1 VKRDSFK
8 TKVLIRF
15 SGKRASR
22 FLCIFTANSSDV
34 HRQLRTSQVQI
45 GRAAPR
51 FFRDEV
57 GKPPMCGLFLH
68 EMHRKRTAITRQK
81 ERGQMKNQLKT
92 LATLALVSALSAG
105 LAQTTASG
113 TTSTSST
120 RKKPVAR
127 KPVPKKPSVES
138 QIQSLREDMQT
149 QIQQLKQQLSDRDQ
163 QLQQAQAAAAAA
175 QAAAAQAQQ
184 EAAQQSATVTENT
197 QAVSSLQGAV
207 SDLKTNNVSLA
218 STVQEQQ
225 AKVEK
230 QIANPDAIHFKG
242 ITLSPTGS
250 YLAGETVYRT
260 HATGG
265 DIPTAFNALPYE
277 HADAYSLSEFYGTA
291 RQSRVALMAEG
302 KTGSSTLRGYYEAD
316 WLGTGVS
323 SNNNESNS
331 YVFRQRVLWA
341 QIALNNGWAFTGG
354 QLWSLAT
361 EDKKGLSNLSSD
373 ILVPLTI
380 DPNYVPGF
388 VWERQ
393 YGFRVTKTLPHA
405 AFGIAAENPQ
415 VLYTATLAGN
425 TPYAVLGSAGANGG
439 NYNAAISN
447 CSPSTSIVNYTNE
460 LNGGVNTYL
469 PVYKTVNSCANIT
482 NISFNAMPDIV
493 VKAAF
498 DPSFGHYEIFG
509 VGRYAHET
517 VYPGETTNGNLYGGL
532 KDIITGVV
540 VTPALTT
547 AGSYHNSIALGGLGA
562 SARATVAKK
571 FTVGLKGLYGPGVG
585 RYGATTLS
593 DVTSAASGEFTPL
606 HNLSAL
612 GTVEIAATPRLVL
625 YLNYGGDYA
634 GRNSGLGST
643 LGAPTA
649 AQNPTTKLW
658 GGTWA
663 APSKAAV
670 GYGSYYLNNSSCLT
684 NTAPG
689 FNGSS
694 TGFYPGGSCGA
705 QTKDVQEAT
714 AGYWYDFYRGDYGR
728 VRLGMQYAYAL
739 RQSWTGAPVTADGV
753 GAKGIDNMFWT
764 SFRYFLP

>member
-1 VKRDSFK
+1 
-8 TKVLIRF
+8 
-15 SGKRASR
+15 
-22 FLCIFTANSSDV
+22 
-34 HRQLRTSQVQI
+34 
-45 GRAAPR
+45 
-51 FFRDEV
+51 
-57 GKPPMCGLFLH
+57 
-68 EMHRKRTAITRQK
+68 
-81 ERGQMKNQLKT
+81 MKNQLKT

-113 TTSTSST
+113 TTSSST
-120 RKKPVAR
+120 HKRTTPRKA
-127 KPVPKKPSVES
+127 PVPKKPSVES

-163 QLQQAQAAAAAA
+163 QLQQAQQAAAAA
-175 QAAAAQAQQ
+175 QAAATQAQQ
-184 EAAQQSATVTENT
+184 QAAQQQSTLTENT
-197 QAVSSLQGAV
+197 AAVGNLQGAV
-207 SDLKTNNVSLA
+207 NDLKTNNVSLA

-230 QIANPDAIHFKG
+230 QIDHPDAIHFKG
-242 ITLSPTGS
+242 VTLSPTGS

-277 HADAYSLSEFYGTA
+277 HADAYPLSEFYGTA

-302 KTGSSTLRGYYEAD
+302 KTGSATLRGYYEAD
-316 WLGTGVS
+316 WLGTGIT

-341 QIALNNGWAFTGG
+341 QVALNNGWAFTGG

-361 EDKKGLSNLSSD
+361 EDKKGLSNLSGD
-373 ILVPLTI
+373 ILVPQTI

-393 YGFRVTKTLPHA
+393 YGFRVTKTMEHA

-415 VLYTATLAGN
+415 LLYTATLAGN

-439 NYNAAISN
+439 NYNPAIST

-460 LNGGVNTYL
+460 ANGGINTYL
-469 PVYKTVNSCANIT
+469 PVYKTVNACT
-482 NISFNAMPDIV
+482 NIANYAFNAMPDII

-509 VGRYAHET
+509 IGRYAHET

-532 KDIITGVV
+532 KDIVSGATVA
-540 VTPALTT
+540 PALTT
-547 AGSYHNSIALGGLGA
+547 AGSYNNSIAIGGLGA
-562 SARATVAKK
+562 SGRVTLAKR

-585 RYGATTLS
+585 RYGASTLS
-593 DVTSAASGEFTPL
+593 DVTAATSGEFTPL

-612 GTVEIAATPRLVL
+612 GTVEIAATPRLTI

-634 GRNSGLGST
+634 GRNSGVGTT
-643 LGAPTA
+643 LGAPSA
-649 AQNPTTKLW
+649 AQNPTTKVW
-658 GGTWA
+658 GGHWA
-663 APSKAAV
+663 APAVAPV
-670 GYGSYYLNNSSCLT
+670 GYGSYYLSNSSCLT
-684 NTAPG
+684 NAAPG
-689 FNGSS
+689 YNGGS

-739 RQSWTGAPVTADGV
+739 RQSWTGAPVSPNPNGV

-764 SFRYFLP
+764 SFRYYLP

>member
-1 VKRDSFK
+1 
-8 TKVLIRF
+8 
-15 SGKRASR
+15 
-22 FLCIFTANSSDV
+22 
-34 HRQLRTSQVQI
+34 
-45 GRAAPR
+45 
-51 FFRDEV
+51 
-57 GKPPMCGLFLH
+57 
-68 EMHRKRTAITRQK
+68 
-81 ERGQMKNQLKT
+81 MKNQLTT

-113 TTSTSST
+113 TTSTT
-120 RKKPVAR
+120 TPKRTTAR
-127 KPVPKKPSVES
+127 KAPVPKKPSVES

-163 QLQQAQAAAAAA
+163 QLQQAQQAAAAA
-175 QAAAAQAQQ
+175 QAAATQAQQ
-184 EAAQQSATVTENT
+184 QAAQQSSVLTENT
-197 QAVSSLQGAV
+197 QAVSNLQGAV
-207 SDLKTNNVSLA
+207 TDLKTNNVSLA
-218 STVQEQQ
+218 TTVQEEQT
-225 AKVEK
+225 KVAK
-230 QIANPDAIHFKG
+230 QINNPDAIHFKG
-242 ITLSPTGS
+242 VTLSPTGS
-250 YLAGETVYRT
+250 YLAGETIYRT

-265 DIPTAFNALPYE
+265 DIPTAFSALPYE
-277 HADAYSLSEFYGTA
+277 HADAYALSEFYGTA

-302 KTGSSTLRGYYEAD
+302 KTGSATLRGYYEAD
-316 WLGTGVS
+316 WLGTGIT

-361 EDKKGLSNLSSD
+361 EDKKGLSNLASD
-373 ILVPLTI
+373 ILTPLTI

-415 VLYTATLAGN
+415 LLYTATLAGN

-439 NYNAAISN
+439 NYNAAVSA
-447 CSPSTSIVNYTNE
+447 CSPSPSIVNYTNE
-460 LNGGVNTYL
+460 VNGGVNTYL

-482 NISFNAMPDIV
+482 NISFNAMPDII

-517 VYPGETTNGNLYGGL
+517 VYPGETTNGNLYGSL
-532 KDIITGVV
+532 KDIVTGATVA
-540 VTPALTT
+540 PALTT
-547 AGSYHNSIALGGLGA
+547 AGSYNNSIALGGLGA
-562 SARATVAKK
+562 SARATVLSNRL
-571 FTVGLKGLYGPGVG
+571 TVGLKGLYGPGVG

-612 GTVEIAATPRLVL
+612 STVEIAATPRLTI

-634 GRNSGLGST
+634 GRNSGVGST

-649 AQNPTTKLW
+649 TQNPTTKVW
-658 GGTWA
+658 GGHWG
-663 APSKAAV
+663 APAVAPV
-670 GYGSYYLNNSSCLT
+670 GYGSYYLSNSACLT
-684 NTAPG
+684 NAAPSY
-689 FNGSS
+689 NGSS
-694 TGFYPGGSCGA
+694 TGYYPGGSCGA

-739 RQSWTGAPVTADGV
+739 RQSWTGAPVTGPNGV

-764 SFRYFLP
+764 SFRYYLP

>member
-1 VKRDSFK
+1 
-8 TKVLIRF
+8 
-15 SGKRASR
+15 
-22 FLCIFTANSSDV
+22 
-34 HRQLRTSQVQI
+34 
-45 GRAAPR
+45 
-51 FFRDEV
+51 
-57 GKPPMCGLFLH
+57 
-68 EMHRKRTAITRQK
+68 
-81 ERGQMKNQLKT
+81 MKNQLKA

-105 LAQTTASG
+105 LAQTTANG

-120 RKKPVAR
+120 TRKRTATKKAVA
-127 KPVPKKPSVES
+127 PKKPSVES
-138 QIQSLREDMQT
+138 QIESLREDMQT
-149 QIQQLKQQLSDRDQ
+149 QIQQLKQQLNDRDQ
-163 QLQQAQAAAAAA
+163 QLQQAQQAAAAA

-184 EAAQQSATVTENT
+184 
-197 QAVSSLQGAV
+197 QASQ
-207 SDLKTNNVSLA
+207 LKTNNASLA
-218 STVQEQQ
+218 TTLQADQEKVQ
-225 AKVEK
+225 K
-230 QIANPDAIHFKG
+230 QITNPDAVHFKG
-242 ITLSPTGS
+242 ITISPTGS
-250 YLAGETVYRT
+250 FLAGETVYRT

-265 DIPTAFNALPYE
+265 DIPTAFSALPYE
-277 HADAYSLSEFYGTA
+277 HADAYALSEFYGTA

-302 KTGSSTLRGYYEAD
+302 KTGSATLRGYYEAD
-316 WLGTGVS
+316 WLGTGVT

-341 QIALNNGWAFTGG
+341 QAALNNGWAFTGG

-361 EDKKGLSNLSSD
+361 EDRKGVSNLSGD
-373 ILVPLTI
+373 ILLPLTI

-393 YGFRVTKTLPHA
+393 YGFRVTKTFEHA

-439 NYNAAISN
+439 NYNAAISA

-460 LNGGVNTYL
+460 ANGGVNTYL

-482 NISFNAMPDIV
+482 NISFNVMPDII

-498 DPSFGHYEIFG
+498 DPSFGHFEVFG
-509 VGRYAHET
+509 IGRSAHES

-532 KDIITGVV
+532 KDIVTGATVA
-540 VTPALTT
+540 PALTT
-547 AGSYHNSIALGGLGA
+547 AGYYNNSIALGGLGA
-562 SARATVAKK
+562 SGRITVLDNRL
-571 FTVGLKGLYGPGVG
+571 TVGLKGLYGPGVG

-593 DVTSAASGEFTPL
+593 DVTANAAGELTPL

-612 GTVEIAATPRLVL
+612 STVEIAATPRFII

-634 GRNSGLGST
+634 SRNSGVGTT

-649 AQNPTTKLW
+649 TKNPTTGVW
-658 GGTWA
+658 GGHWS
-663 APSKAAV
+663 APSNAAV
-670 GYGSYYLNNSSCLT
+670 GYGSPLLSNSACLT
-684 NTAPG
+684 NAAPG
-689 FNGSS
+689 YNGSS
-694 TGFYPGGSCGA
+694 TGYYPGGSCGA

-728 VRLGMQYAYAL
+728 VRLGMQYAYAVRL
-739 RQSWTGAPVTADGV
+739 GWTGAVVSTNGPGGV

-764 SFRYFLP
+764 SFRYYLP

>member
-1 VKRDSFK
+1 
-8 TKVLIRF
+8 
-15 SGKRASR
+15 
-22 FLCIFTANSSDV
+22 
-34 HRQLRTSQVQI
+34 
-45 GRAAPR
+45 
-51 FFRDEV
+51 
-57 GKPPMCGLFLH
+57 
-68 EMHRKRTAITRQK
+68 
-81 ERGQMKNQLKT
+81 MKNQLKT

-113 TTSTSST
+113 TTSTTPKRTTT
-120 RKKPVAR
+120 RKAVA
-127 KPVPKKPSVES
+127 KKPSVES
-138 QIQSLREDMQT
+138 QIQSLRDDLQNQQG
-149 QIQQLKQQLSDRDQ
+149 QIQGLKQQLSDRDQ
-163 QLQQAQAAAAAA
+163 QLQQAQQAAAAA

-184 EAAQQSATVTENT
+184 QAAQQSTALTENT
-197 QAVSSLQGAV
+197 AAVGNLQGAV
-207 SDLKTNNVSLA
+207 NDLKTNNLSLA
-218 STVQEQQ
+218 STVQENQTR
-225 AKVEK
+225 VDK
-230 QIANPDAIHFKG
+230 QINHPDAIHLKG

-277 HADAYSLSEFYGTA
+277 HADAYTLSEFYGTA

-302 KTGSSTLRGYYEAD
+302 KTGSATLRGYYEAD

-323 SNNNESNS
+323 SNSNESNS

-341 QIALNNGWAFTGG
+341 QVALNNGWAFTGG

-361 EDKKGLSNLSSD
+361 EDKTGISNLSGD
-373 ILVPLTI
+373 ILTPLTI

-393 YGFRVTKTLPHA
+393 YGFRVTKTYPHT

-439 NYNAAISN
+439 NYNAAISA

-460 LNGGVNTYL
+460 VNGGVNTYL

-482 NISFNAMPDIV
+482 NISFNAMPDII

-517 VYPGETTNGNLYGGL
+517 VYPGETTDSNLYGGL
-532 KDIITGVV
+532 KDITTGATVA
-540 VTPALTT
+540 PALTT
-547 AGSYHNSIALGGLGA
+547 AGFYKNSIAIGGLGA
-562 SARATVAKK
+562 SGRATLAKR

-593 DVTSAASGEFTPL
+593 DLTTNAAGEFTPL

-612 GTVEIAATPRLVL
+612 GTVEIAATPRLTI

-634 GRNSGLGST
+634 GRNSGVGTT
-643 LGAPTA
+643 LGAPSA
-649 AQNPTTKLW
+649 AQNATTKQW
-658 GGTWA
+658 GGHWA
-663 APSKAAV
+663 APAVAPV
-670 GYGSYYLNNSSCLT
+670 GYGSYYLSNSACLT
-684 NTAPG
+684 NAAPTY
-689 FNGSS
+689 NGSS

-705 QTKDVQEAT
+705 QTKDVQEGT
-714 AGYWYDFYRGDYGR
+714 VGYWYDFYKGDYGR
-728 VRLGMQYAYAL
+728 ARLGMQYAYAL
-739 RQSWTGAPVTADGV
+739 RQGWSGAAVSGSGVTGGV

-764 SFRYFLP
+764 SFRYYLP

>member
-1 VKRDSFK
+1 
-8 TKVLIRF
+8 
-15 SGKRASR
+15 
-22 FLCIFTANSSDV
+22 
-34 HRQLRTSQVQI
+34 
-45 GRAAPR
+45 
-51 FFRDEV
+51 
-57 GKPPMCGLFLH
+57 
-68 EMHRKRTAITRQK
+68 
-81 ERGQMKNQLKT
+81 MKNQLKT

-113 TTSTSST
+113 TTSSST
-120 RKKPVAR
+120 HKRTTPRKA
-127 KPVPKKPSVES
+127 PVPKKPSVES

-163 QLQQAQAAAAAA
+163 QLQQAQQAAAAA
-175 QAAAAQAQQ
+175 QAAATQAQQ
-184 EAAQQSATVTENT
+184 QAAQQQSTLTENT
-197 QAVSSLQGAV
+197 AAVGNLQGAV
-207 SDLKTNNVSLA
+207 NDLKTNNVSLA

-225 AKVEK
+225 SKVEK
-230 QIANPDAIHFKG
+230 QIDHPDAIHFKG

-277 HADAYSLSEFYGTA
+277 HADAYPLSEFYGTA

-302 KTGSSTLRGYYEAD
+302 KTGSATLRGYYEAD
-316 WLGTGVS
+316 WLGTGIT

-341 QIALNNGWAFTGG
+341 QVALNNGWAFTGG

-361 EDKKGLSNLSSD
+361 EDKKGLSNLSGD
-373 ILVPLTI
+373 ILVPQTI

-393 YGFRVTKTLPHA
+393 YGFRVTKTMEHA

-415 VLYTATLAGN
+415 LLYTATLAGN

-439 NYNAAISN
+439 NYNPAIST

-460 LNGGVNTYL
+460 ANGGINTYL
-469 PVYKTVNSCANIT
+469 PVYKTVNACT
-482 NISFNAMPDIV
+482 NIANYAFNAMPDII

-509 VGRYAHET
+509 IGRYAHET
-517 VYPGETTNGNLYGGL
+517 VYPGETTDSNLYGGL
-532 KDIITGVV
+532 KDITTGATVA
-540 VTPALTT
+540 PALST
-547 AGSYHNSIALGGLGA
+547 AGFYKNSIALGGLGA
-562 SARATVAKK
+562 SGRVTLANK

-585 RYGATTLS
+585 RYGASTLS
-593 DVTSAASGEFTPL
+593 DVTTAASGEFTPL

-612 GTVEIAATPRLVL
+612 GTVEIAATPRLTI

-634 GRNSGLGST
+634 GRNSGVGTT
-643 LGAPTA
+643 LGAPSAT
-649 AQNPTTKLW
+649 QNATTKVW
-658 GGTWA
+658 GGHWS
-663 APSKAAV
+663 APAVAPV
-670 GYGSYYLNNSSCLT
+670 GYGSYYLSNSACLT
-684 NTAPG
+684 NAAPG
-689 FNGSS
+689 YNGGS

-739 RQSWTGAPVTADGV
+739 RQSWTGAPVSPNPNGV

-764 SFRYFLP
+764 SFRYYLP

>member
-1 VKRDSFK
+1 
-8 TKVLIRF
+8 
-15 SGKRASR
+15 
-22 FLCIFTANSSDV
+22 
-34 HRQLRTSQVQI
+34 
-45 GRAAPR
+45 
-51 FFRDEV
+51 
-57 GKPPMCGLFLH
+57 
-68 EMHRKRTAITRQK
+68 
-81 ERGQMKNQLKT
+81 MKIQLKT

-105 LAQTTASG
+105 LAQTTANG

-120 RKKPVAR
+120 THKKPATR
-127 KPVPKKPSVES
+127 KAPPPKKPSVES
-138 QIQSLREDMQT
+138 QIQSLRDEMQT
-149 QIQQLKQQLSDRDQ
+149 QIQQLRQQLNDRDA
-163 QLQQAQAAAAAA
+163 QLQQAQQAAAAA

-184 EAAQQSATVTENT
+184 QAAQQSSVLTENT

-207 SDLKTNNVSLA
+207 SDLKTNNTSL
-218 STVQEQQ
+218 TTTIQDNQ

-230 QIANPDAIHFKG
+230 QITNPDAIHFKG
-242 ITLSPTGS
+242 VTISPTGS

-260 HATGG
+260 HATGA
-265 DIPTAFNALPYE
+265 DIPTPFNALPYE
-277 HADAYSLSEFYGTA
+277 HADAYTLSEFYGTA

-302 KTGSSTLRGYYEAD
+302 KTGSATLRGYYEPD
-316 WLGTGVS
+316 WLGTGIS

-331 YVFRQRVLWA
+331 YVFRQRVLWG

-361 EDKKGLSNLSSD
+361 EDKKGLSNLSGD
-373 ILVPLTI
+373 ILVPQTI

-393 YGFRVTKTLPHA
+393 YGFRVTKTMQHM

-415 VLYTATLAGN
+415 LLYSATLAGN

-439 NYNAAISN
+439 NYNAAIST
-447 CSPSTSIVNYTNE
+447 CSPSTSIVNYTNQA
-460 LNGGVNTYL
+460 NGGINTYV
-469 PVYKTVNSCANIT
+469 PVYKTVNACT
-482 NISFNAMPDIV
+482 NISNYSFNVMPDII

-532 KDIITGVV
+532 TDITTGKA

-547 AGSYHNSIALGGLGA
+547 AGYYNNKIVIGGLGA
-562 SARATVAKK
+562 SGRVTVLNNRL
-571 FTVGLKGLYGPGVG
+571 TLGLKGLYGPGVG
-585 RYGATTLS
+585 RYGASTLS
-593 DVTSAASGEFTPL
+593 DVTSASSGEFSPL

-612 GTVEIAATPRLVL
+612 GTVEIAATPRLSI

-634 GRNSGLGST
+634 GRSSWSGTT

-649 AQNPTTKLW
+649 TKNAAGVW
-658 GGTWA
+658 GGHWA
-663 APSKAAV
+663 APAVAPV
-670 GYGSYYLNNSSCLT
+670 GYGSYYLSNSACLT
-684 NTAPG
+684 PSAPG
-689 FNGSS
+689 YNGSS

-739 RQSWTGAPVTADGV
+739 RSAWTGLPVSTNGPNGV

-764 SFRYFLP
+764 SFRYYLP